1 MCVRVCVKVGGGWV
15 RHCRLWW
22 FRPFQLA
29 NSPYSVTHTLTLT
42 QTHTPAHILY
52 WHTKSASS
60 HGALS
65 IQRRH
70 THFYTHALPLFRAL
84 SLTLSF
90 CLRLMNGVS
99 TLLPVLKVVR
109 RAARE
114 ATVNFRLE
122 LRSDSNSLDQFIVNL
137 TKPRRLS
144 NGLG

>member
-1 MCVRVCVKVGGGWV
+1 
-15 RHCRLWW
+15 
-22 FRPFQLA
+22 
-29 NSPYSVTHTLTLT
+29 
-42 QTHTPAHILY
+42 
-52 WHTKSASS
+52 
-60 HGALS
+60 
-65 IQRRH
+65 
-70 THFYTHALPLFRAL
+70 
-84 SLTLSF
+84 
-90 CLRLMNGVS
+90 MNGVS